1 MMGNAF
7 DNFQYTLAA
16 GIANNPAL
24 YAMYKTA
31 GLLDAVTGGG
41 ALSDI
46 KVMGTGVNLQT
57 TIADLMRFTAMSGSI
72 LAGIGTMISS
82 GGNGGITGS
91 GILRAAGISGNLNT
105 VSRGNGQ
112 GLRTTGGATVSESGS
127 LIGNSNGS
135 DIQNATMTNAT
146 DSANAQLAEAVDS
159 SEETKLSEVYAE
171 VVEIYK
177 LLQDVANGGYTIA
190 VDVKNPSLKIDN
202 IDLGL

>member
-1 MMGNAF
+1 
-7 DNFQYTLAA
+7 
-16 GIANNPAL
+16 
-24 YAMYKTA
+24 
-31 GLLDAVTGGG
+31 
-41 ALSDI
+41 
-46 KVMGTGVNLQT
+46 
-57 TIADLMRFTAMSGSI
+57 MSGSI

-91 GILRAAGISGNLNT
+91 GILRAAGISGVANM
-105 VSRGNGQ
+105 VSRGNGSA
-112 GLRTTGGATVSESGS
+112 LSTTSGASVSESGA
-127 LIGNSNGS
+127 LIGNSSGS
-135 DIQNATMTNAT
+135 DVKNATMTSAT

-177 LLQDVANGGYTIA
+177 LLQDVANGSYTIA